1 MFKVMKKKYIFAG
14 LLLSFLPT
22 IHADVV
28 TSIRPLGFIAA
39 AITNGITDV
48 HILLPHGASPHDYA
62 LKPSDLEK
70 IKTSDFF
77 ILVGLSLETFLEKPL
92 AQLPTNKRIT
102 LTEDLTIKGHLLKLS
117 NNNTLINKKKS
128 YDHPYGEYNSH
139 SEYNMHIWLSPDIA
153 HIIANI
159 IYNRLIVLY
168 PKYKK
173 QLDVNLRKF
182 DEKLTQTDKNLA
194 KMLLLLDRDKGY
206 FVFHD
211 AYAYFEKRYH
221 LTSLGYFTINPIIQ
235 PGAKRLY
242 QIRTMLT
249 QKKAVCVFAES
260 QFKPAVIKAVIKG
273 TNVRMET
280 LDPLGSGIRLS
291 KDSYVEFLT
300 ALSNQF
306 KSCLLDK
313 N

>member
-1 MFKVMKKKYIFAG
+1 MKKKYIFAG

-22 IHADVV
+22 IYADVV

-39 AITNGITDV
+39 AITNGVTDV
-48 HILLPHGASPHDYA
+48 HILLPNGASPHDYA
-62 LKPSDLEK
+62 LKPSDLKK

-77 ILVGLSLETFLEKPL
+77 IWVGLSLETFLEKPL

-102 LTEDLTIKGHLLKLS
+102 LTEDLTIKAHLLKIS
-117 NNNTLINKKKS
+117 DNSTSINNKNS
-128 YDHPYGEYNSH
+128 HAHPHDEHHSH
-139 SEYNMHIWLSPDIA
+139 SEYNMHIWLSPEIA
-153 HIIANI
+153 YIIANI
-159 IYNRLIVLY
+159 IYHRLVALY

-221 LTSLGYFTINPIIQ
+221 LASLGYFTINPIIQ

-242 QIRTMLT
+242 QIRAILT

-280 LDPLGSGIRLS
+280 LDPLGSSIRLS